1 MINDDVTFEPD
12 FLANAVSELANNP
25 RVLLLAK
32 AFEKERRHIIET
44 GLVADLTQLSFRAAA
59 PGEEINCMTTRG
71 LFLRLRD
78 MKTIGGFYP
87 KILPHY
93 FSDYEYTIRAKKG
106 LNLITRD
113 SVALYQNNATTGY
126 HTFNELKLPVFLN
139 RYFSKRSLLNPIYRS
154 VFVLFVVPKKSI
166 LGTLARVWYWS
177 ARDVCQQFRTSARDR
192 MRSLS

>member
-93 FSDYEYTIRAKKG
+93 FSDYEYTIRAKK
-106 LNLITRD
+106 
-113 SVALYQNNATTGY
+113 A
-126 HTFNELKLPVFLN
+126 
-139 RYFSKRSLLNPIYRS
+139 
-154 VFVLFVVPKKSI
+154 
-166 LGTLARVWYWS
+166 
-177 ARDVCQQFRTSARDR
+177 
-192 MRSLS
+192 